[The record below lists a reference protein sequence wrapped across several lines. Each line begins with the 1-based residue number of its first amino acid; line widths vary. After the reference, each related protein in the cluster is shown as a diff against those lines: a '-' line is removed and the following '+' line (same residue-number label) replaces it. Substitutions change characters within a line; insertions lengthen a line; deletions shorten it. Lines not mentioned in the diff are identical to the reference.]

1 MNKTETAKIVAYL
14 RELYPNGAKVTS
26 DTVSAWHTVIG
37 EYDFQLAWECAI
49 MLAKEWEGF
58 TMPPP
63 AVLVRKIRSVL
74 PADKTAI
81 ELWREAERLIRRGV
95 VLTEEEF
102 NAASE
107 PVKLYFGGRSAIRDL
122 ALLSVSELPN
132 ERARFLRNVGPIIER
147 ANTLAAL
154 SDESRKAIA
163 GSTRDLVKAIA
174 ERMS

>member
-1 MNKTETAKIVAYL
+1 MTKNETAKIVAYL

-37 EYDFQLAWECAI
+37 EYDFRLAWECAVL
-49 MLAKEWEGF
+49 LAKEWEGY

-63 AVLVRKIRSVL
+63 AVLVKKIRSVL

-81 ELWREAERLIRRGV
+81 ELWREAERLIHRGL

-107 PVKLYFGGRSAIRDL
+107 PVRVYFGGRSAIRDL
-122 ALLSVSELPN
+122 ALLSVDQLPN
-132 ERARFLRNVGPIIER
+132 ERARFLRNVGPIMER
-147 ANTLAAL
+147 ARTVAAL
-154 SDESRKAIA
+154 SGEARKAIA
-163 GSTRDLVKAIA
+163 GSSVVKALA